1 MTQIRIKSE
10 IPPKIAELK
19 QFLLF
24 SEETAFFSVVFWDEK
39 IILRVG
45 KPHFRFPTKHGLKE
59 AFVMN
64 VSDKAKDFAM
74 KQLLNYLDKDPDNNI
89 PKILDWFEKYDRE
102 GGVADQIRGIKK
114 AIRDPNNNWSQLL
127 RSLWTDIDDGQR
139 RVLVRI
145 SSSRA
150 R

>member
-1 MTQIRIKSE
+1 
-10 IPPKIAELK
+10 
-19 QFLLF
+19 
-24 SEETAFFSVVFWDEK
+24 
-39 IILRVG
+39 
-45 KPHFRFPTKHGLKE
+45 
-59 AFVMN
+59 MN